1 MLELIFVSISAQA
14 VVILILTCVIWR
26 WRNQPPRMDDRR
38 ERSPRAPPLPTD
50 PTSEE
55 RSAAAARLTAGM
67 SGRTV
72 PSPGTPDKVFEGSS
86 AAVVDYTPGSKP
98 QQKTMPKNDPEESA
112 GEVRTLSNESLIDV
126 REASNGGLNYV
137 ITKTGTHFHRAS
149 CTYARR
155 SKRVVQARLCE
166 KCLERVFLGFSKFQL
181 CVFQHHTLHV
191 DVACKHGDPRDE
203 DFPRTPL
210 KPCMTRCPMVNRTF
224 G

>member
-1 MLELIFVSISAQA
+1 MLELIFLSITAQA

-26 WRNQPPRMDDRR
+26 WRNQPPCMEDGR

-67 SGRTV
+67 SSRMI
-72 PSPGTPDKVFEGSS
+72 PSPRTPEEVFESS
-86 AAVVDYTPGSKP
+86 GAAGVQPDPYTKP
-98 QQKTMPKNDPEESA
+98 QQKTVPRNDPEESKD
-112 GEVRTLSNESLIDV
+112 EVRTPSNESLIDV
-126 REASNGGLNYV
+126 REASNGGHNYV
-137 ITKTGTHFHRAS
+137 VTKTGTHFHRAS

-166 KCLERVFLGFSKFQL
+166 KCSERVFLGFSKFQL

-210 KPCMTRCPMVNRTF
+210 KPCMTCCPMVNRTF